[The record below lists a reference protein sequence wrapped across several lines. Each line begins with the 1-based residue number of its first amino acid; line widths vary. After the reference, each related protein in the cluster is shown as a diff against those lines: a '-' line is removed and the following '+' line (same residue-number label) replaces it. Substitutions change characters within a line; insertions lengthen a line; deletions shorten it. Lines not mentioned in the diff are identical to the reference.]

1 MWVMRYEGGVAELS
15 RRILPLVGMICNINT
30 QRFLNYDAAETIRR
44 ESSIAEFIGD
54 VLGR

>member
-15 RRILPLVGMICNINT
+15 RRILLLVRMICNT